1 MWKLRALLFTIIIIL
16 LTGFICFAEQ
26 SPATA
31 PPYNGFFDG
40 SIVHEINI
48 EISEE
53 DWQELKD
60 NAVEKKKYQVSA
72 IIDGER
78 FEAVVLST
86 KGNAS
91 LSRGALWALTDTTS
105 S

>member
-1 MWKLRALLFTIIIIL
+1 MCKLRALLFTIIIIL

-53 DWQELKD
+53 DWQDLKETPH
-60 NAVEKKKYQVSA
+60 NQQKQSHEFKSA
-72 IIDGER
+72 
-78 FEAVVLST
+78 
-86 KGNAS
+86 
-91 LSRGALWALTDTTS
+91 
-105 S
+105 